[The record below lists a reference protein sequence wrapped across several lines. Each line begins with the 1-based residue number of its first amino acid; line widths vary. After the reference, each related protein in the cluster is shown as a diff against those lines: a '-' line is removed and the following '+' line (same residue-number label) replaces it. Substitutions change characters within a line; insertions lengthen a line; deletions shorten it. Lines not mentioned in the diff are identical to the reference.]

1 MQFGIMMRG
10 QFPAEDAVADRFQ
23 EMLEQAR
30 MAERLGYHS
39 ITKGAHYST
48 HPLQDLQQVPFLCR
62 IAAEA
67 PSLRLNTGVLLLPL
81 HKPLDV
87 AEQLGTLD
95 IITSGKAIFG
105 CGVGYRDIEFKA
117 FGTSK
122 SQRGKR
128 FEENLTAI
136 KRLWTE
142 EKVTMKGSHFELD
155 DASCSA
161 RPIQD
166 PHPPIWIGA
175 AADVAIKRAARMGS
189 CWYVGP
195 NDRLDLIAEQL
206 ETYKRA
212 LDEAGRPFPDEFPLR
227 REVFVAP
234 TREEAYRLAEG
245 PIMTKY
251 KAYHSWGLGQARVSA
266 GEQDELGQPF
276 EELLKDRFFIGSPD
290 DVAEQII
297 KFNKRLGINH
307 IVMSMHWPGLEVAR
321 SMETMQLLAEEV
333 FPRVRQGL

>member
-10 QFPAEDAVADRFQ
+10 QFPREEAVAERFQ

-48 HPLQDLQQVPFLCR
+48 YPLQDLQQVPFLCR
-62 IAAEA
+62 VAAEA

-95 IITSGKAIFG
+95 IMTNGKLIFG

-122 SQRGKR
+122 SERGKR
-128 FEENLTAI
+128 FEENLLAI

-142 EKVTMKGSHFELD
+142 DKVTMKGTHFELD
-155 DASCSA
+155 EASCSA
-161 RPIQD
+161 RPVQQ

-175 AADVAIKRAARMGS
+175 AADAAIVRAAKMGT

-195 NDRLDLIAEQL
+195 NDRLDGIASQL

-212 LDEAGRPFPDEFPLR
+212 LDAAGREFPEEFPVR

-234 TREEAYRLAEG
+234 TREEAYELARE

-251 KAYHSWGLGQARVSA
+251 RAYHSWGLGQARVGA
-266 GEQDELGQPF
+266 GEADELGQPF

-297 KFNKRLGINH
+297 KFNKRIGMNH
-307 IVMSMHWPGLEVAR
+307 IVMSMHWPGLEVTR
-321 SMETMQLLAEEV
+321 SMEAMQLLAEEV

>member
-10 QFPAEDAVADRFQ
+10 QFPKGDNLAERFQ

-30 MAERLGYHS
+30 LLERLGYNS

-67 PSLRLNTGVLLLPL
+67 PSLRLNTGVMLLPL

-95 IITSGKAIFG
+95 IMTNGKLIFG
-105 CGVGYRDIEFKA
+105 AGVGYRDIEFKA
-117 FGTSK
+117 FGMTRK
-122 SQRGKR
+122 ERGKR

-142 EKVTMKGSHFELD
+142 ETVSMKGSHFELD
-155 DASCSA
+155 GASCSA
-161 RPIQD
+161 RPVQQ
-166 PHPPIWIGA
+166 PHPPIWVGA
-175 AADVAIKRAARMGS
+175 SADAAIRRAARMGT

-195 NDRLDLIAEQL
+195 NDRLSSIETQL

-212 LDEAGRPFPDEFPLR
+212 LDEAGKPFPDEFPMR
-227 REVFVAP
+227 REVFCAP
-234 TREEAYRLAEG
+234 TREEAFRLAKE

-251 KAYHSWGLGQARVSA
+251 RAYHAWGLGRARVED
-266 GEQDELGQPF
+266 GEADELGQPF
-276 EELLKDRFFIGSPD
+276 EELMKDRFFIGSPD
-290 DVAEQII
+290 DVAEQLI
-297 KFNKRLGINH
+297 KFNRRIGMNH
-307 IVMSMHWPGLEVAR
+307 VVMSLHWPGLEVAR
-321 SMETMQLLAEEV
+321 SIESMQLIAEEV
-333 FPRVRQGL
+333 FPRVRRGL

>member
-10 QFPAEDAVADRFQ
+10 QFPREDKASDRFQ
-23 EMLEQAR
+23 EMLEQSR
-30 MAERLGYHS
+30 MAERLGYDS
-39 ITKGAHYST
+39 ITKGSHFST

-62 IAAEA
+62 VAAEA

-95 IITSGKAIFG
+95 IMTNGKVIFG
-105 CGVGYRDIEFKA
+105 CGVGYRDVEFKA
-117 FGTSK
+117 FGTTK
-122 SQRGKR
+122 SQRGRR
-128 FEENLTAI
+128 FEENLAAI
-136 KRLWTE
+136 ISLWTE
-142 EKVTMKGSHFELD
+142 EKISLKGSHFELD
-155 DASCSA
+155 EASCSA
-161 RPIQD
+161 QPVQN

-175 AADVAIKRAARMGS
+175 SADTAIKRAARMGT

-195 NDRLDLIAEQL
+195 NDRLDAIAKQL
-206 ETYKRA
+206 DTYKRE
-212 LDEAGRPFPDEFPLR
+212 LDAVNKPFPDEFPVR

-234 TREEAYRLAEG
+234 TREEAYRLAQG
-245 PIMTKY
+245 PVTTKY
-251 KAYHSWGLGQARVSA
+251 NAYHSWGLGQARVSA
-266 GEQDELGQPF
+266 GEKDELGQPF

-290 DVAEQII
+290 DVTEQILR
-297 KFNKRLGINH
+297 FNKRIGMNH
-307 IVMSMHWPGLEVAR
+307 IVMSMHWPGLEIAR

>member
-10 QFPAEDAVADRFQ
+10 QFPKTDNLADRFRD
-23 EMLEQAR
+23 MLEQAR
-30 MAERLGYHS
+30 MVERLGYHS
-39 ITKGAHYST
+39 LTKGSHYSA

-62 IAAEA
+62 VAGEV
-67 PSLRLNTGVLLLPL
+67 PKLRLNTGVLLLPL

-95 IITSGKAIFG
+95 VMTNGKLIFG
-105 CGVGYRDIEFKA
+105 AGVGYRDVEFKA
-117 FGTSK
+117 FGMTRK
-122 SQRGKR
+122 ERGKR

-142 EKVTMKGSHFELD
+142 ETVSMKGSHFELD
-155 DASCSA
+155 GASCSA
-161 RPIQD
+161 KPVQK

-175 AADVAIKRAARMGS
+175 SADAAIRRAARMGT

-195 NDRLDLIAEQL
+195 NDQLRSIEAQL

-212 LDEAGRPFPDEFPLR
+212 LDEAGKPFPEEFPMR
-227 REVFVAP
+227 REVFCAP
-234 TREEAYRLAEG
+234 TREEAFRLARE

-251 KAYHSWGLGQARVSA
+251 RAYHAWGLGRAREED
-266 GEQDELGQPF
+266 GEEDELGQPF
-276 EELLKDRFFIGSPD
+276 EALMKDRFFIGSPD
-290 DVAEQII
+290 DVADQLI
-297 KFNKRLGINH
+297 KFNKRIGMNH
-307 IVMSMHWPGLEVAR
+307 VVMSLHWPGLEVAR
-321 SMETMQLLAEEV
+321 SIESMQLIAEEV

>member
-10 QFPAEDAVADRFQ
+10 QFPAGDNVADRFE

-30 MAERLGYHS
+30 LAERLGYHS
-39 ITKGAHYST
+39 ITKGAHYSA
-48 HPLQDLQQVPFLCR
+48 HPLQDLQQVPFLAR

-95 IITSGKAIFG
+95 IMTNGKLIFG
-105 CGVGYRDIEFKA
+105 CGVGYRDIEFEA
-117 FGTSK
+117 FGTLK
-122 SQRGKR
+122 KERGRR
-128 FEENLTAI
+128 FEENLAAV

-142 EKVTMKGSHFELD
+142 ETVTLKGSHFNL
-155 DASCSA
+155 AGAGCSA
-161 RPIQD
+161 KPVQK
-166 PHPPIWIGA
+166 PHPPIWIGGS
-175 AADVAIKRAARMGS
+175 ADAVIRRAARLGS
-189 CWYVGP
+189 CWYIGP
-195 NDRLDLIAEQL
+195 NDRLDAVAAQV

-212 LDEAGRPFPDEFPLR
+212 LDEAGKPFPDEFPFR
-227 REVFVAP
+227 REVFVAK
-234 TREEAYRLAEG
+234 TREEAYRVAKG

-251 KAYHSWGLGQARVSA
+251 RAYHAWGLGRSRP
-266 GEQDELGQPF
+266 GEPDELGQPF

-297 KFNKRLGINH
+297 KFNKRVGMNH
-307 IVMSMHWPGLEVAR
+307 VVMSLHWPGLEVAR
-321 SMETMQLLAEEV
+321 SMEAMQMIAEEV

>member
-1 MQFGIMMRG
+1 MQFWIMMRG

-87 AEQLGTLD
+87 AEQLVTLD

-117 FGTSK
+117 FGTSRA
-122 SQRGKR
+122 SAAAVRGKPYGDQTTMDRRESHDERISLRIGRR
-128 FEENLTAI
+128 FMFCAAHT
-136 KRLWTE
+136 
-142 EKVTMKGSHFELD
+142 
-155 DASCSA
+155 
-161 RPIQD
+161 D

-245 PIMTKY
+245 PVMTKY

-321 SMETMQLLAEEV
+321 SIETMQLLAEEV

>member
-10 QFPAEDAVADRFQ
+10 QFPQGDAVADRFA
-23 EMLEQAR
+23 EMMEQAR
-30 MAERLGYHS
+30 MAEKLGYNS

-48 HPLQDLQQVPFLCR
+48 HPLQDLQQIPFLCR
-62 IAAEA
+62 VAAEA

-95 IITSGKAIFG
+95 IMTNGKAIFG
-105 CGVGYRDIEFKA
+105 CGVGYRDVEFKA
-117 FGTSK
+117 FGTSRK
-122 SQRGKR
+122 VRGKR

-142 EKVTMKGSHFELD
+142 ETVTIKGSHFELD

-161 RPIQD
+161 KPVQQ

-175 AADVAIKRAARMGS
+175 SADSAVKRAARMGT

-195 NDRLDLIAEQL
+195 NDRLDAVADQL

-212 LDEAGRPFPDEFPLR
+212 LDEADKPFPDEFPFR

-234 TREEAYRLAEG
+234 TREEAFRIAKG
-245 PIMTKY
+245 PIMHKY
-251 KAYHSWGLGQARVSA
+251 KAYHAWGLGRSRP
-266 GEQDELGQPF
+266 GEEDELGQPF
-276 EELLKDRFFIGSPD
+276 EDLMKDRFFIGSPD

-297 KFNKRLGINH
+297 KFNKRVGMNH
-307 IVMSMHWPGLEVAR
+307 IVMSMHWPGLEVSQ
-321 SMETMQLLAEEV
+321 SMETMQLIAEEV
-333 FPRVRQGL
+333 FPKVRQGI

>member
-10 QFPAEDAVADRFQ
+10 QFPKGDDVAARFA

-30 MAERLGYHS
+30 LAEKWGYHS

-62 IAAEA
+62 VAAEA
-67 PSLRLNTGVLLLPL
+67 PSLRLNTGVLLLPM

-95 IITSGKAIFG
+95 IMTNGKLIFG
-105 CGVGYRDIEFKA
+105 CGVGYREVEFLA
-117 FGTSK
+117 FGTTP
-122 SQRGKR
+122 RDRAKR
-128 FEENLTAI
+128 FEENLLAI

-142 EKVTMKGSHFELD
+142 ETVTMKGSHFELKE
-155 DASCSA
+155 ASCSA
-161 RPIQD
+161 MPVQK
-166 PHPPIWIGA
+166 PTPPIWIGGS
-175 AADVAIKRAARMGS
+175 ADAVIKRAAKMGT
-189 CWYVGP
+189 CWYPGP
-195 NDRLDLIAEQL
+195 NDRLDELESQV

-212 LDEAGRPFPDEFPLR
+212 LDAAGRPFPEEFPFR
-227 REVFVAP
+227 REVFCAP
-234 TREEAYRLAEG
+234 TREEAYRLAKE

-251 KAYHSWGLGQARVSA
+251 KAYHAWGLGRSRPDNK
-266 GEQDELGQPF
+266 DELGQPF
-276 EELLKDRFFIGSPD
+276 EKLLKDRFFIGSPD

-297 KFNKRLGINH
+297 AFNKRVGMNH

-321 SMETMQLLAEEV
+321 SIETMQLLSEEV